1 MTPSGCFS
9 RFKALFSLDNFHVFF
24 KASEVPQGKIAKYTS
39 QFIIWALYHMEI
51 QIESKWITDFLQM
64 LLELVLNGNKLL
76 LIIMVKIMDIN
87 KLEGTKTYA
96 FSTSTNRKDKYFR
109 IVHVFR
115 SCRVVHTCIFRHLMG
130 IFQLNNLA
138 ITLDLCVFS
147 LHFYILGPNAELS
160 FSSSQFQF
168 KAIEENSCQISN
180 RKKMILLLELL

>member
-1 MTPSGCFS
+1 MTPSGCCS

-51 QIESKWITDFLQM
+51 QIESKWVTDFLQV

-76 LIIMVKIMDIN
+76 LIIMVKIMGRN
-87 KLEGTKTYA
+87 KLERRKTYA
-96 FSTSTNRKDKYFR
+96 INTSTNRKDKYFR
-109 IVHVFR
+109 IVPVFR
-115 SCRVVHTCIFRHLMG
+115 SCGVLHTCIFRHLMG

-138 ITLDLCVFS
+138 ITLDLCTFS
-147 LHFYILGPNAELS
+147 LNFYTLGPNAELS

-168 KAIEENSCQISN
+168 KATEENGCQISN
-180 RKKMILLLELL
+180 KKKMICSNYY